1 MTDVHTL
8 EQRAY
13 NMSRIKSK
21 NTRPELEIRKL
32 LYRRGFRYRLHR
44 KDLPGKPDLVFPRY
58 KAVIFINGC
67 FWHYHDCRLFK
78 MPETRR
84 AWWKKKLTKNKVR
97 DEKNLSQLLHS
108 GWRVMIIWE
117 CSFRGKKKIESDK
130 INQITNSISKW
141 LKGNQGLREIK
152 EQKRD

>member
-32 LYRRGFRYRLHR
+32 LFKRGFRYRLHR
-44 KDLPGKPDLVFPRY
+44 KDLPGKPDLVFTKY

-67 FWHYHDCRLFK
+67 FWHYHNCRLFK
-78 MPETRR
+78 MPETRK
-84 AWWKKKLTKNKVR
+84 AWWKKKLTKNKMR
-97 DEKNLSQLLHS
+97 DKKKLSQLLNG

-117 CSFRGKKKIESDK
+117 CSFRGKKKIEPDK
-130 INQITNSISKW
+130 IIQITNSISKW
-141 LKGNQGLREIK
+141 LKSNQDLSEIK
-152 EQKRD
+152 A